1 MRHDAYTCPPPTHAY
16 IRACINVQ
24 VFTKAYIFQSDWQLF
39 SDCVAWCSSVLQ
51 CVAVV
56 VQCVAVSPDKCAGPT
71 HTYIRKCS
79 SVAVRCS
86 VVQCVAVCGSVL
98 QCVAAHKPIRPSTIF
113 RVCCGVVLC
122 VAMCCNVLQ
131 FVRVFAVFPFVL
143 HRVVLYCSTPTYLT
157 FV

>member
-16 IRACINVQ
+16 ISACINVQ
-24 VFTKAYIFQSDWQLF
+24 AFTKAYISQSDWQLF
-39 SDCVAWCSSVLQ
+39 SDCVALCSSVLQ
-51 CVAVV
+51 LWCSVLQLWCSVLQCLLTSAQGRPTRTNQPVRPSTISECVAV
-56 VQCVAVSPDKCAGPT
+56 C
-71 HTYIRKCS
+71 
-79 SVAVRCS
+79 CS

-131 FVRVFAVFPFVL
+131 FVRVFAVC
-143 HRVVLYCSTPTYLT
+143 CSTPTYLT